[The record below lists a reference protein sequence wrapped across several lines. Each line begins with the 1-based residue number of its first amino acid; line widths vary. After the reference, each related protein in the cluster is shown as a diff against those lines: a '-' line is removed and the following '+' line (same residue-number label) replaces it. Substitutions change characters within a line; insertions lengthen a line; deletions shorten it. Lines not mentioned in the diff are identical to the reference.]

1 MARAFT
7 STPDVPDVPAQP
19 GTALTRSSLY
29 RAVWRWHFYA
39 GLLVL
44 PLLIWLAVTG
54 ALFVYHDAIDQRAH
68 ADLLTVPAAS
78 ESAPHSA
85 VLAAALAAQPGAW
98 FKYTP
103 AAAPGR
109 SAEVGVRTADGAKVA
124 VYLNPANA
132 QVLGTLSDRGTLGW
146 TIRKLHSLKYFGPVQ
161 RGFIEM
167 AAGWAVLLV
176 LTGLYL
182 WWPRG
187 AGEAGK
193 GKAARGG
200 VVSVRGTPR
209 QRVYWRDLHAV
220 TGLVVGVALLF
231 LAITGMPWSVL
242 WGAQANAWANGHN
255 FGYPAGV
262 RVQLPMS
269 GQPLAD
275 AAHLPWT
282 LQQTQQ
288 PGGVAHEGHAG
299 RPAPG
304 EVADGRGAT
313 GCRRRRDHRRRPLS
327 PAQRP
332 GRPGGAGRHRRLGR
346 RHGRGRGRVRPGSG
360 RRGRPSGRGA
370 VVQRVAPGCCPAV
383 RHRPP
388 LANWTVVSRD
398 GTQRSSLR
406 RDGLGRRTGTDGAFA
421 RVHGSPVGCA
431 LVSKSFEDLY
441 AELRERAA
449 TRPAGSGTVRE
460 LDAGVHEIGKK
471 IVEEAAEVW
480 MAAEYQSKA
489 QAAEEVSQLIY
500 HLQVLMISLGLE
512 LEDVYEYL

>member
-1 MARAFT
+1 MARALT
-7 STPDVPDVPAQP
+7 SALDAVDGPAEP
-19 GTALTRSSLY
+19 STALTRSSLY

-54 ALFVYHDAIDQRAH
+54 AMYVYHDAIDQRVH
-68 ADLLTVPAAS
+68 ADLLTVPVPAS
-78 ESAPHSA
+78 PGAESAPHSA

-187 AGEAGK
+187 RGAVAK
-193 GKAARGG
+193 GG
-200 VVSVRGTPR
+200 VVSVRGTLR

-220 TGLVVGVALLF
+220 TGLVVGVGLLF

-262 RVQLPMS
+262 RVQVPMS

-288 PGGVAHEGHAG
+288 PGGAGHDGYAGHQAHAQAKTEDNPHALHGESAAAQPAPASSGPAARTALGIDVVVAQVQRLQLAPGYTVNPPQGAQGVFTASVYPHDLARQRVVHLDQYTGQPLLDMSYADYGPLGRWLEWGINIHLGQEWGVLNQLLLLAVCAG
-299 RPAPG
+299 IVLLCVSGAVMWFKRRPAGGVGVP
-304 EVADGRGAT
+304 
-313 GCRRRRDHRRRPLS
+313 PL
-327 PAQRP
+327 PAQR
-332 GRPGGAGRHRRLGR
+332 R
-346 RHGRGRGRVRPGSG
+346 
-360 RRGRPSGRGA
+360 
-370 VVQRVAPGCCPAV
+370 
-383 RHRPP
+383 
-388 LANWTVVSRD
+388 
-398 GTQRSSLR
+398 
-406 RDGLGRRTGTDGAFA
+406 
-421 RVHGSPVGCA
+421 A
-431 LVSKSFEDLY
+431 LVGVVALLAIGGVVFPLVGASMVVIGL
-441 AELRERAA
+441 
-449 TRPAGSGTVRE
+449 V
-460 LDAGVHEIGKK
+460 DAMVVK
-471 IVEEAAEVW
+471 
-480 MAAEYQSKA
+480 
-489 QAAEEVSQLIY
+489 
-500 HLQVLMISLGLE
+500 GL
-512 LEDVYEYL
+512 

>member
-1 MARAFT
+1 MARALT
-7 STPDVPDVPAQP
+7 SAPDAVDGPAEP
-19 GTALTRSSLY
+19 GSALTRSSLY

-54 ALFVYHDAIDQRAH
+54 ALYVYHDAIDQRVH

-85 VLAAALAAQPGAW
+85 VLAAALAVQPGAW
-98 FKYTP
+98 FKYVP
-103 AAAPGR
+103 PAAPGR

-167 AAGWAVLLV
+167 AAGWAILLV

-187 AGEAGK
+187 RGAV
-193 GKAARGG
+193 ARGG
-200 VVSVRGTPR
+200 VVSLRGTPR

-220 TGLVVGVALLF
+220 TGLVVGVGLLF

-242 WGAQANAWANGHN
+242 WGAQANQWANGHN

-288 PGGVAHEGHAG
+288 PGGAGHENHPVHAQHKAVDNPHALHG
-299 RPAPG
+299 EGAAVQPASATGPAQAALGIDTVMSQVQRLQLAPG
-304 EVADGRGAT
+304 YTVNPPQGAQGVFTASVYPHDLARQRVVHLDQYTGQPLLDMSYADYGPLGRWLEWGINIHLGQEWGVTNQLLLVAVCAGIVLLCVSGSVMWFK
-313 GCRRRRDHRRRPLS
+313 RRPVGSMGVPPL
-327 PAQRP
+327 PAQR
-332 GRPGGAGRHRRLGR
+332 R
-346 RHGRGRGRVRPGSG
+346 
-360 RRGRPSGRGA
+360 
-370 VVQRVAPGCCPAV
+370 
-383 RHRPP
+383 
-388 LANWTVVSRD
+388 
-398 GTQRSSLR
+398 
-406 RDGLGRRTGTDGAFA
+406 
-421 RVHGSPVGCA
+421 A
-431 LVSKSFEDLY
+431 LV
-441 AELRERAA
+441 
-449 TRPAGSGTVRE
+449 
-460 LDAGVHEIGKK
+460 GVFALLAIGG
-471 IVEEAAEVW
+471 IAFPLVGLS
-480 MAAEYQSKA
+480 MAAIGVFDAIVVLSK
-489 QAAEEVSQLIY
+489 QR
-500 HLQVLMISLGLE
+500 
-512 LEDVYEYL
+512 

>member
-1 MARAFT
+1 MERALT
-7 STPDVPDVPAQP
+7 SVPDGQAEP

-54 ALFVYHDAIDQRAH
+54 ALFIYHDAIDQRVH

-167 AAGWAVLLV
+167 AAGWAILLV

-187 AGEAGK
+187 LGDAGK

-220 TGLVVGVALLF
+220 TGLVVGVGLLF

-242 WGAQANAWANGHN
+242 WGAKANQWANGNN

-275 AAHLPWT
+275 AVHLPWT

-288 PGGVAHEGHAG
+288 PGGAGHENHLAHAQAKAEDNPHALHGEGAAAQPASATAGPAHAALDIDAVMAQVQRLQLAPGYTVNPPQGPQGVFTASVYPHDLARQRVVHLDQFTGQPLLDMSYADYGPLGRWLEWGLNIHMGQEWGVANQLLLVAVCAG
-299 RPAPG
+299 IVLLCVSGAVMWFKRRPAGGVGVP
-304 EVADGRGAT
+304 
-313 GCRRRRDHRRRPLS
+313 PL
-327 PAQRP
+327 PAQR
-332 GRPGGAGRHRRLGR
+332 RALFAVTALLVVGGVVFPLVGVSMVVLA
-346 RHGRGRGRVRPGSG
+346 VVDACVVWWG
-360 RRGRPSGRGA
+360 RRG
-370 VVQRVAPGCCPAV
+370 
-383 RHRPP
+383 
-388 LANWTVVSRD
+388 
-398 GTQRSSLR
+398 
-406 RDGLGRRTGTDGAFA
+406 
-421 RVHGSPVGCA
+421 
-431 LVSKSFEDLY
+431 
-441 AELRERAA
+441 
-449 TRPAGSGTVRE
+449 
-460 LDAGVHEIGKK
+460 
-471 IVEEAAEVW
+471 
-480 MAAEYQSKA
+480 
-489 QAAEEVSQLIY
+489 
-500 HLQVLMISLGLE
+500 
-512 LEDVYEYL
+512 

>member
-1 MARAFT
+1 MARALT
-7 STPDVPDVPAQP
+7 STPDVHDMPDGQAEP
-19 GTALTRSSLY
+19 GTALTRSNLY

-54 ALFVYHDAIDQRAH
+54 ALYAYHDAIDLRVH
-68 ADLLTVPAAS
+68 ADLLTVPASPDA
-78 ESAPHSA
+78 EPAPHSA
-85 VLAAALAAQPGAW
+85 VLSAALAAQPGTW

-103 AAAPGR
+103 ATAPGR

-167 AAGWAVLLV
+167 AAGWASLLV

-187 AGEAGK
+187 QGA
-193 GKAARGG
+193 AARGG

-220 TGLVVGVALLF
+220 TGLVVGVGLLF

-242 WGAQANAWANGHN
+242 WGAKANQWANGHN

-288 PGGVAHEGHAG
+288 PGNAGNEGHEGHAIHPAHAQATAENNPHALHG
-299 RPAPG
+299 EGAVAQPVPATSGPARLALDIDSVMTQVQRLQLAPGYTVNPPQGAQGVFTASVYPHDLARQRVVHLDQYTGQPLLDMTYADYGPLGRWLEWGINIHLGQEWGVANQLLLVAVCAGIVLLCVSGAVMWFKRRPAGGVGVP
-304 EVADGRGAT
+304 
-313 GCRRRRDHRRRPLS
+313 PL
-327 PAQRP
+327 PAQR
-332 GRPGGAGRHRRLGR
+332 RALFAVTALLVVGGVVFPLVGVSMVVLAVVDACV
-346 RHGRGRGRVRPGSG
+346 VRWG
-360 RRGRPSGRGA
+360 RRG
-370 VVQRVAPGCCPAV
+370 
-383 RHRPP
+383 
-388 LANWTVVSRD
+388 
-398 GTQRSSLR
+398 
-406 RDGLGRRTGTDGAFA
+406 
-421 RVHGSPVGCA
+421 
-431 LVSKSFEDLY
+431 
-441 AELRERAA
+441 
-449 TRPAGSGTVRE
+449 
-460 LDAGVHEIGKK
+460 
-471 IVEEAAEVW
+471 
-480 MAAEYQSKA
+480 
-489 QAAEEVSQLIY
+489 
-500 HLQVLMISLGLE
+500 
-512 LEDVYEYL
+512 

>member
-1 MARAFT
+1 MARALT
-7 STPDVPDVPAQP
+7 SAPDAVDGPAEP
-19 GTALTRSSLY
+19 STALTRSSLY

-54 ALFVYHDAIDQRAH
+54 ALYVYHDAIDQRVH

-85 VLAAALAAQPGAW
+85 VLAAALAAQPGNW
-98 FKYTP
+98 FKYVP
-103 AAAPGR
+103 PAAPGR

-146 TIRKLHSLKYFGPVQ
+146 AIRKLHSLKYFGPVQ

-167 AAGWAVLLV
+167 AAGWAILLV

-187 AGEAGK
+187 RDAV
-193 GKAARGG
+193 ARGG

-220 TGLVVGVALLF
+220 TGLVVGVGLLF

-269 GQPLAD
+269 GQTLAD

-288 PGGVAHEGHAG
+288 PGGAGHENHPAHAQHKVEDNPHALHGEGEAIAH
-299 RPAPG
+299 PAPETSG
-304 EVADGRGAT
+304 AERFALDIDTMMSQVQRLQLAPGYTVNPPQGAQGVFTASVYPHDLARQRVVHLDQYTGQPLLDMSYADYGPLGRWLEWGINIHMGQEWGVANQLLLVAVCAGIVLLCVSGAVMWFK
-313 GCRRRRDHRRRPLS
+313 RRPVGGMGVPPL
-327 PAQRP
+327 PAQR
-332 GRPGGAGRHRRLGR
+332 RALAG
-346 RHGRGRGRVRPGSG
+346 V
-360 RRGRPSGRGA
+360 A
-370 VVQRVAPGCCPAV
+370 VVLAV
-383 RHRPP
+383 GGVVFP
-388 LANWTVVSRD
+388 LVGFSMAVI
-398 GTQRSSLR
+398 GTI
-406 RDGLGRRTGTDGAFA
+406 D
-421 RVHGSPVGCA
+421 A
-431 LVSKSFEDLY
+431 LVFW
-441 AELRERAA
+441 R
-449 TRPAGSGTVRE
+449 TR
-460 LDAGVHEIGKK
+460 D
-471 IVEEAAEVW
+471 
-480 MAAEYQSKA
+480 
-489 QAAEEVSQLIY
+489 
-500 HLQVLMISLGLE
+500 
-512 LEDVYEYL
+512 

>member
-1 MARAFT
+1 MARALT
-7 STPDVPDVPAQP
+7 SEADGQAGP
-19 GTALTRSSLY
+19 GHALTHSSLY

-44 PLLIWLAVTG
+44 PLLIWLVVTG
-54 ALFVYHDAIDQRAH
+54 ALYIYHDAIDQRVH
-68 ADLLTVPAAS
+68 ADLLTVPLPAAPAV
-78 ESAPHSA
+78 EPAPHSV
-85 VLAAALAAQPGAW
+85 VLAAALAAQQGAW

-103 AAAPGR
+103 AAAPGQ

-167 AAGWAVLLV
+167 AAGWAILLV

-187 AGEAGK
+187 RGAVAK
-193 GKAARGG
+193 GG

-220 TGLVVGVALLF
+220 TGLVVGVGLLF
-231 LAITGMPWSVL
+231 LAFTGMPWSVL

-282 LQQTQQ
+282 LQYTQQ
-288 PGGVAHEGHAG
+288 PGGAGHEDHQSHQAHPQTNAEAEDNPHALHGEGAAAQ
-299 RPAPG
+299 PAPSTSG
-304 EVADGRGAT
+304 SVRAALDIDSVMAQVQRLQLAPGYTVNPPQGAQGVFTASVYPHDLARQRVVHLDQFTGQPLLDMSYADYG
-313 GCRRRRDHRRRPLS
+313 P
-327 PAQRP
+327 
-332 GRPGGAGRHRRLGR
+332 LGR
-346 RHGRGRGRVRPGSG
+346 WLEWGINIHLGQEWGVANQLLLVAVCAGIVLLCVS
-360 RRGRPSGRGA
+360 GA
-370 VVQRVAPGCCPAV
+370 VMWFKR
-383 RHRPP
+383 
-388 LANWTVVSRD
+388 
-398 GTQRSSLR
+398 
-406 RDGLGRRTGTDGAFA
+406 
-421 RVHGSPVGCA
+421 
-431 LVSKSFEDLY
+431 
-441 AELRERAA
+441 
-449 TRPAGSGTVRE
+449 RPAGGLGVPPLPVQRRALVGVVVVLAVGGVVFPLVGVSMVV
-460 LDAGVHEIGKK
+460 LVAVDACVVNWGRRV
-471 IVEEAAEVW
+471 
-480 MAAEYQSKA
+480 
-489 QAAEEVSQLIY
+489 
-500 HLQVLMISLGLE
+500 
-512 LEDVYEYL
+512 

>member
-1 MARAFT
+1 MARALT
-7 STPDVPDVPAQP
+7 SAPDAVDGPAEP
-19 GTALTRSSLY
+19 STALTRSSLY

-54 ALFVYHDAIDQRAH
+54 ALYVYHDAIDQRVH

-85 VLAAALAAQPGAW
+85 VLAAALAAQPGTW
-98 FKYTP
+98 FKYVP
-103 AAAPGR
+103 PAAPGR

-124 VYLNPANA
+124 VYVNPANA

-167 AAGWAVLLV
+167 AAGWAILLV

-187 AGEAGK
+187 RGAVAK
-193 GKAARGG
+193 GG

-220 TGLVVGVALLF
+220 TGLVVGVGLLF

-288 PGGVAHEGHAG
+288 PGGAGHENHPAHAQHKVEDNPHALHGEGEAIAH
-299 RPAPG
+299 PAPETSG
-304 EVADGRGAT
+304 AERFALDIDTMMSQVQRLQLAPGYTVNPPQGAQGVFTASVYPHDLARQRVVHLDQYTGQPLLDMSYADYGPLGRWLEWGINIHLGQEWGVANQLLLVAVCAGIVLLCGSGAVMWFK
-313 GCRRRRDHRRRPLS
+313 RRPVGGVGVPPL
-327 PAQRP
+327 PAQR
-332 GRPGGAGRHRRLGR
+332 RALAG
-346 RHGRGRGRVRPGSG
+346 V
-360 RRGRPSGRGA
+360 A
-370 VVQRVAPGCCPAV
+370 VVLAV
-383 RHRPP
+383 GGVVFP
-388 LANWTVVSRD
+388 LVGFSMAVI
-398 GTQRSSLR
+398 GTI
-406 RDGLGRRTGTDGAFA
+406 D
-421 RVHGSPVGCA
+421 A
-431 LVSKSFEDLY
+431 LVFW
-441 AELRERAA
+441 R
-449 TRPAGSGTVRE
+449 TR
-460 LDAGVHEIGKK
+460 D
-471 IVEEAAEVW
+471 
-480 MAAEYQSKA
+480 
-489 QAAEEVSQLIY
+489 
-500 HLQVLMISLGLE
+500 
-512 LEDVYEYL
+512 

>member
-1 MARAFT
+1 MARPLT
-7 STPDVPDVPAQP
+7 SAPDVPDMPDGQAEP

-44 PLLIWLAVTG
+44 PLLFWLAVTG
-54 ALFVYHDAIDQRAH
+54 ALFVYHDAMDQRVH

-98 FKYTP
+98 FKYVP
-103 AAAPGR
+103 PSAPGR

-124 VYLNPANA
+124 VYINPANA

-187 AGEAGK
+187 QGAAG
-193 GKAARGG
+193 RGG

-220 TGLVVGVALLF
+220 TGLVVGVGLLF

-242 WGAQANAWANGHN
+242 WRAQANAWANGHN

-288 PGGVAHEGHAG
+288 PGGAGHENHPAYAQHKAVDNPHALHGEGAAAQSAPASSGPARAALDIDAVMAQVQRLQLAPGYTVNPPQGAQGVFTASVYPHDLARQRVVHLDQYTGQPLLDMSYADYGPLGRWLEWGINIHLGQEWGVANQLLLVAVCAG
-299 RPAPG
+299 LVLLCVSGAVMWFKRRPAGGVGVP
-304 EVADGRGAT
+304 
-313 GCRRRRDHRRRPLS
+313 PL
-327 PAQRP
+327 PAQR
-332 GRPGGAGRHRRLGR
+332 RALVAVTAMLVVGGVVFPLVGVSMLVLAAVDACMVWWGR
-346 RHGRGRGRVRPGSG
+346 RV
-360 RRGRPSGRGA
+360 
-370 VVQRVAPGCCPAV
+370 
-383 RHRPP
+383 
-388 LANWTVVSRD
+388 
-398 GTQRSSLR
+398 
-406 RDGLGRRTGTDGAFA
+406 
-421 RVHGSPVGCA
+421 
-431 LVSKSFEDLY
+431 
-441 AELRERAA
+441 
-449 TRPAGSGTVRE
+449 
-460 LDAGVHEIGKK
+460 
-471 IVEEAAEVW
+471 
-480 MAAEYQSKA
+480 
-489 QAAEEVSQLIY
+489 
-500 HLQVLMISLGLE
+500 
-512 LEDVYEYL
+512 